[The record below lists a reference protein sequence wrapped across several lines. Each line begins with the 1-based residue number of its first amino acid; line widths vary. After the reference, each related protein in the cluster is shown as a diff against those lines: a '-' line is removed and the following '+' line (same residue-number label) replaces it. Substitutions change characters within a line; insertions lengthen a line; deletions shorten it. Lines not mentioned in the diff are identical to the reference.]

1 MQMHITNELLA
12 RINNNEPK
20 AYEELFNAVYTELTV
35 FGYRMVDNIDEAEDI
50 AITAFTRILNKK
62 DLIFEAVEQLRAYLY
77 VSVRN
82 SALNYLR
89 VKQKEDPIR
98 KKLQTELPTA
108 EEPAVEKKYE
118 MDYLRKLLDI
128 ALGKLQLERQ
138 CESVIRLYL
147 KNQSPDEI
155 AKELNISMNQV
166 YTQRSKG
173 VKALKKFMEEHGD
186 KYEIPVVLILLALL
200 FKICFG

>member
-1 MQMHITNELLA
+1 MHITNDLLA
-12 RINNNEPK
+12 GINNNDPR
-20 AYEELFNAVYTELTV
+20 AHQELFNAVYPELTV
-35 FGYRMVDNIDEAEDI
+35 FVYRMVDNSDEAEDI
-50 AITAFTRILNKK
+50 VIQAITRLLNKK
-62 DLIFEAVEQLRAYLY
+62 DLIFEAIEQLKAYLY

-82 SALNYLR
+82 SAYNYLR

-98 KKLQTELPTA
+98 KKLQTELPTV

-128 ALGKLQLERQ
+128 ALAKLQLERQ

-173 VKALKKFMEEHGD
+173 VKALKKFMEEYGD

>member
-1 MQMHITNELLA
+1 MQMHITNDLLA
-12 RINNNEPK
+12 GINNNDPR
-20 AYEELFNAVYTELTV
+20 AHQELFNAVYPELTV
-35 FGYRMVDNIDEAEDI
+35 FVYRMVDNSDEAEDI
-50 AITAFTRILNKK
+50 VIQAITRLLNKK
-62 DLIFEAVEQLRAYLY
+62 DLIFEAIEQLKAYLY

-82 SALNYLR
+82 SAYNYLR

-98 KKLQTELPTA
+98 KKLQTELPTV

-128 ALGKLQLERQ
+128 ALAKLQLERQ

-173 VKALKKFMEEHGD
+173 VKALKKFMEEYGD